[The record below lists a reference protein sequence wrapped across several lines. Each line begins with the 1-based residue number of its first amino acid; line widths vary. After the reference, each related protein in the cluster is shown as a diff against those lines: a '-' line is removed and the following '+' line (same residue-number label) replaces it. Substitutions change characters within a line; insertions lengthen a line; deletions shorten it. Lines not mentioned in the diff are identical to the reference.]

1 MLISAVIDEY
11 FAYMPILRATALS
24 QIDKSGYRVLS
35 HRIGK
40 ISQIK
45 PS

>member
-1 MLISAVIDEY
+1 MTISATIDGY
-11 FAYMPILRATALS
+11 FAYAPSFERYGLS

-35 HRIGK
+35 HRVGK

>member
-24 QIDKSGYRVLS
+24 QIGKSGYRVLS
-35 HRIGK
+35 NRASEIW
-40 ISQIK
+40 
-45 PS
+45 